1 MSLPQQLLSQAKSE
15 IDSCDK
21 FNLAG
26 FAQDKDLFKELNPG
40 KSPASTTK
48 TTSTSIKE

>member
-26 FAQDKDLFKELNPG
+26 IVQDKALFKELKTG
-40 KSPASTTK
+40 KSPVSTNK
-48 TTSTSIKE
+48 ARSTSIKE